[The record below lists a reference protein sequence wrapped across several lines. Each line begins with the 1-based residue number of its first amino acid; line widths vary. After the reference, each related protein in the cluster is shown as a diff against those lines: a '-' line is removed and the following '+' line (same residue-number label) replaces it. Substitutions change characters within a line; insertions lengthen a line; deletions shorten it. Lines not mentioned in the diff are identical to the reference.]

1 MHDALPINRVDVSIF
16 VNPSQFGPNED
27 FSRYPRQEAADAAL
41 LTDAKCDVLWL
52 PDVATMY
59 PQGFATTVSV
69 AGVSEGLCGAARPGH
84 FDGVATAVLQLFH
97 PAMPHDRQG
106 TPLNPSHYYAPTL
119 PPSAS

>member
-1 MHDALPINRVDVSIF
+1 MGALHAGHLHLIEQARRQADRVVVSIF
-16 VNPSQFGPNED
+16 VNPAQFGPNED

-84 FDGVATAVLQLFH
+84 FDGEIGRAHV
-97 PAMPHDRQG
+97 
-106 TPLNPSHYYAPTL
+106 
-119 PPSAS
+119 